1 MRFADRQGIGRRA
14 FLAVLV
20 AFAVLA
26 PAVAQARPPKTFY
39 GVTPQAQLGSYE
51 YERMGL
57 GRVGTLR
64 VSVAW
69 AAIDQTPVPGD
80 TDWTLYDQ
88 LVGSA
93 AQVGMQ
99 VLPVFD
105 NVPEWVA
112 QLDNCQAECTLFPP
126 RGELSLMAWR
136 EFIRSAVQRYGPEG
150 TYWAEHPE
158 LVAKPIRAWQIWNEQ
173 NSAQYF
179 KPQPNADIY
188 AKMVTEA
195 SRVIKEEDPGA
206 NVVLGGM
213 FATPLGDAGDPKDRS
228 WVYLRR
234 LYAKPGFKERFD
246 GVGIHPYSGNMRQ
259 VRQQVQLLRTE
270 MRKAGDARTGLWV
283 TEIGWSSHKDPKT
296 YYLFVGEQ
304 RQAALLRKSFR
315 YFTRQRKPLHI
326 KTVNWFSWRDTP
338 PEFELCLWCPS
349 SGLFTREGF
358 QPKPAW
364 RVFRRF
370 TGGH

>member
-1 MRFADRQGIGRRA
+1 
-14 FLAVLV
+14 
-20 AFAVLA
+20 
-26 PAVAQARPPKTFY
+26 
-39 GVTPQAQLGSYE
+39 
-51 YERMGL
+51 MGL

-64 VSVAW
+64 VSVPWGAM
-69 AAIDQTPVPGD
+69 DQTPVPGD
-80 TDWTLYDQ
+80 TDWALYDQ
-88 LVGSA
+88 VVGSS

-105 NVPEWVA
+105 NVPVWVG
-112 QLDNCQAECTLFPP
+112 QLDNCQEGCPQFAP

-136 EFIRSAVQRYGPEG
+136 GFIRATVERYGPGG

-158 LVAKPIRAWQIWNEQ
+158 VPLRPISSWQIWNEQ

-179 KPQPNADIY
+179 KPQPDVDIY
-188 AKMVTEA
+188 ARLVTEA
-195 SRVIKEEDPGA
+195 SRTIKEVDPTA
-206 NVVLGGM
+206 KVVLGGM
-213 FATPLGDAGDPKDRS
+213 FATPLGAEGDPKNRS

-270 MRKAGDARTGLWV
+270 MKKAGDGGAGLWV
-283 TEIGWSSHKDPKT
+283 TEIGWSSHKDVKR

-315 YFTRQRKPLHI
+315 YFTRQRKFLNI
-326 KTVNWFSWRDTP
+326 KTVTWFSWRDMP
-338 PEFELCLWCPS
+338 PESQALCIWCPT